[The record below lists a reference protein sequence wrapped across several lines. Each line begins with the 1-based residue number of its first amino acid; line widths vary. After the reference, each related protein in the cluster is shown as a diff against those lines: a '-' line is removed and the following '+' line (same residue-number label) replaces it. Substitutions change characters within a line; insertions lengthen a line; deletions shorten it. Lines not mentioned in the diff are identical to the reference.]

1 MRERLSTATM
11 VEENTTPA
19 TETTQAVAKEQED
32 EGMMDLPAENA
43 ESFEAFAVSE
53 TARI

>member
-11 VEENTTPA
+11 VEENTTPP
-19 TETTQAVAKEQED
+19 TESTQGVAEEQQD
-32 EGMMDLPAENA
+32 EVMMDLPAENA